1 MKYFIHVCTRY
12 PFFHDCGV
20 SMTGLDALSL
30 ALGSKNDKHFD
41 AVRDGI
47 ADLKQEVTGLQE
59 ALRTNEL
66 IICDIDSGST
76 R

>member
-1 MKYFIHVCTRY
+1 MFARDIHFSMIVGLA
-12 PFFHDCGV
+12 P
-20 SMTGLDALSL
+20 MTGLDALSL

-47 ADLKQEVTGLQE
+47 TDLKQEVTGLQE